1 MNYKKIFVLILLFFL
16 TSCETINNQNK
27 KKITFKVENRYQNS
41 GFALIYDQNFSNKIK
56 KLDERSLDIY
66 HKTLPKNSNV
76 KITNPVNGNYLIA
89 RVKSNKIKFSS
100 FYNTV
105 ISKRI
110 AKDLKLDANEPFIQ
124 ILLLSKNSTFVAKKA
139 KTFEE
144 EKEVANKAP
153 VDGIQIND
161 LNVKKLKK
169 EKIKEKTFS
178 YSIKLAD
185 FYYKDTAEM
194 MINRIKNETFLKDY
208 KIIQLSKT
216 KYRVLIGP
224 FNDINSLKNSFKQV
238 KTLNFENIEILN
250 ND

>member
-16 TSCETINNQNK
+16 TGCETINNQNK
-27 KKITFKVENRYQNS
+27 KKITFKVEDRYQNS
-41 GFALIYDQNFSNKIK
+41 GFALIYDQNFDNKMK
-56 KLDERSLDIY
+56 KIDERSLDIY
-66 HKTLPKNSNV
+66 HKTLAKKSSV
-76 KITNPVNGNYLIA
+76 KITNPANGNYLIA
-89 RVKSNKIKFSS
+89 RVKSNKVNFSF
-100 FYNTV
+100 FYNSV

-110 AKDLKLDANEPFIQ
+110 AEDLELDENEPFIE
-124 ILLLSKNSTFVAKKA
+124 ILLLSKDSTFIAKKA
-139 KTFEE
+139 KTFDE

-153 VDGIQIND
+153 IDGIQIND

-169 EKIKEKTFS
+169 KKTKEKSFS

-185 FYYKDTAEM
+185 FYYKDTAKM

-216 KYRVLIGP
+216 KYRVIIGP
-224 FNDINSLKNSFKQV
+224 FNDISSLKNSFEEV

>member
-1 MNYKKIFVLILLFFL
+1 MNYKKIFVVILLFFL
-16 TSCETINNQNK
+16 NSCETINKQK
-27 KKITFKVENRYQNS
+27 EKKITFKIEDRYQNS
-41 GFALIYDQNFSNKIK
+41 GFTLIYDQIFDNKIK
-56 KLDERSLDIY
+56 KLDERSLNIY
-66 HKTLPKNSNV
+66 HKTLPKKSNV
-76 KITNPVNGNYLIA
+76 KIINPANGNYLIA
-89 RVKSNKIKFSS
+89 LVKSNKIDFPF
-100 FYNTV
+100 FYNSV

-110 AKDLKLDANEPFIQ
+110 AEELELDENEPFVE
-124 ILLLSKNSTFVAKKA
+124 ILLISKNSAFVAKKA

-153 VDGIQIND
+153 IDGIQIND

-169 EKIKEKTFS
+169 KKTKEKSFS

-185 FYYKDTAEM
+185 FYYKDTAKM

-216 KYRVLIGP
+216 KYRVIIGP
-224 FNDINSLKNSFKQV
+224 FNDINSLKNSFEEV
-238 KTLNFENIEILN
+238 KTLNFENIEILK

>member
-1 MNYKKIFVLILLFFL
+1 MNYKKILVLILFFFL
-16 TSCETINNQNK
+16 TNCETINKQNK
-27 KKITFKVENRYQNS
+27 KKITFKVEDRYQNS
-41 GFALIYDQNFSNKIK
+41 GFALIYDQNFDNKMK

-66 HKTLPKNSNV
+66 HKTLTKKSSV
-76 KITNPVNGNYLIA
+76 KITNPANGNYLIA
-89 RVKSNKIKFSS
+89 RVKSNKVNFSF
-100 FYNTV
+100 FYNSV

-110 AKDLKLDANEPFIQ
+110 AEDLELDENEPFIE
-124 ILLLSKNSTFVAKKA
+124 ILLLSKDSTFIAKKA
-139 KTFEE
+139 KTFDE

-153 VDGIQIND
+153 IDGIQIND

-169 EKIKEKTFS
+169 KKTKEKSFS

-216 KYRVLIGP
+216 KYRVIIGP
-224 FNDINSLKNSFKQV
+224 FNDINSLKNSFEEV
-238 KTLNFENIEILN
+238 KTLNFENIEILK